1 MLKLSDNPAII
12 TPEADSLTQLNGTW
26 WIAYTKARFEKIF
39 AWELFSR
46 KIGYFLPMR
55 EKIIFSG
62 GRKRRV
68 MIPLFPSYVFFCGTE
83 RDRYAAI
90 ATNRLSRV
98 IEVTDQE
105 NLIEELVNIEK
116 AILSKSVI
124 DSYPGLAVG
133 SICRVISGPLMGLE
147 GVVIKKNNIK
157 ARIVIEVT
165 ILGQG
170 IVVEVDSDILEQVQ

>member
-1 MLKLSDNPAII
+1 MLKLSDNPAIM

-26 WIAYTKARFEKIF
+26 WIAYTKARFEKVF
-39 AWELFSR
+39 AWEMFSR
-46 KIGYFLPMR
+46 GIGYFLPMR
-55 EKIIFSG
+55 EKIIYSG

-90 ATNRLSRV
+90 STNRLSRV
-98 IEVTDQE
+98 IEVVDQE
-105 NLIEELVNIEK
+105 SLIEELVNVEK

-124 DSYPGLAVG
+124 DSYPRLAVG
-133 SICRVISGPLMGLE
+133 AVCRVISGPLMGME
-147 GVVIKKNNIK
+147 GVIIKKDNFK
-157 ARIVIEVT
+157 AHMVIEVT

-170 IVVEVDSDILEQVQ
+170 VLIEIDADLLERI